1 MRKIR
6 VILLALVISTLS
18 VFPTTAKAD
27 RDDYSTVQ
35 VTGSLTPNESVI
47 PEENGEN
54 NLEEKTT
61 VIKKGKLPET
71 GDKSTIITGLWG
83 ILSFVVLIVIVYH
96 SKLRR
101 FSDDL

>member
-18 VFPTTAKAD
+18 VFPTKVKAD

-35 VTGSLTPNESVI
+35 VIGSLTSNESVI
-47 PEENGEN
+47 PEENEEN

-61 VIKKGKLPET
+61 VIKKEKLPAT
-71 GDKSTIITGLWG
+71 GDKSTLITALWG
-83 ILSFVVLIVIVYH
+83 ILSFVVLGVIVRYPRQ
-96 SKLRR
+96 KV
-101 FSDDL
+101 

>member
-1 MRKIR
+1 MRKIEI
-6 VILLALVISTLS
+6 ILLALVISTLS
-18 VFPTTAKAD
+18 VFTTTVKAD

-47 PEENGEN
+47 PEENEEN

-83 ILSFVVLIVIVYH
+83 IFIFVVLGIIVRY
-96 SKLRR
+96 SRKNLYNK
-101 FSDDL
+101 